1 MVTVWLIAVVVAG
14 FLLIWW
20 EVRYWGG
27 RITKELVEIGTL
39 SGEQLEVIGGR
50 KSGETGRTGNE

>member
-27 RITKELVEIGTL
+27 RITKELVESGTL
-39 SGEQLEVIGGR
+39 LGEQLEVVGDG
-50 KSGETGRTGNE
+50 KGRTAGRTRDQ